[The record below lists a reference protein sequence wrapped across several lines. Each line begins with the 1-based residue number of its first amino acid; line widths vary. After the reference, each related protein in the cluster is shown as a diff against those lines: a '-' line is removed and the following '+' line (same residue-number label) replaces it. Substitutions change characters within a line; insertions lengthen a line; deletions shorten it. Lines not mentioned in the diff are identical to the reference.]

1 MENRV
6 IRGSG
11 DLILETEDL
20 KKSYMTGHVETH
32 ALCGINMDIKRG
44 EFVAVMGPS
53 GSGKTTLL
61 NLTGMLDEPTRGA
74 IYIDGHNVA
83 NLKESQKT
91 KFRLTKLGFVFQFFN
106 LFPELTALEN
116 ICLPLMLKGKLKRE
130 CVKRATKLLSLV
142 GLKERLS
149 HYPSELSGGEQ
160 QRVSIA
166 RALANRPALILA
178 DEPTANLDSTT
189 AAEIMSLF
197 KQLNKEQNETILMV
211 THEKEF
217 AEEADR
223 VIQLKDGLVVDEYHT
238 DTSEY
243 QAGTQS
249 KV

>member
-1 MENRV
+1 MTSIGRKHT
-6 IRGSG
+6 G
-11 DLILETEDL
+11 DSILKTVDL

-32 ALCGINMDIKRG
+32 ALRGVDINIRRG

-61 NLTGMLDEPTRGA
+61 NLMGILDLPTGGS
-74 IYIDGHNVA
+74 IYIDGHDIA
-83 NLKESQKT
+83 KLRESEKT

-116 ICLPLMLKGKLKRE
+116 VFLPLMLRGKYRRDRI
-130 CVKRATKLLSLV
+130 KRARRLLALV
-142 GLKERLS
+142 GLEERMD
-149 HYPSELSGGEQ
+149 HYPSELCGGEQ

-197 KQLNKEQNETILMV
+197 KELNRRQNETILMV
-211 THEKEF
+211 THEREF

-223 VIQLKDGLVVDEYHT
+223 VIQLKDGLVCDK
-238 DTSEY
+238 Y
-243 QAGTQS
+243 QPECLAHS
-249 KV
+249 

>member
-1 MENRV
+1 M
-6 IRGSG
+6 RGITRKDVGNS
-11 DLILETEDL
+11 ILKTQNL
-20 KKSYMTGHVETH
+20 KKSYKTGYMETH
-32 ALCGINMDIKRG
+32 ALRGINLDIKRG

-61 NLTGMLDEPTRGA
+61 NLAGILDVPTNGC
-74 IYIDGHNVA
+74 IYIDGYKVA
-83 NLKESQKT
+83 NLKERQKT

-116 ICLPLMLKGKLKRE
+116 TYLPLMLKGQYKRNYI
-130 CVKRATKLLSLV
+130 KRATRLLALV
-142 GLKERLS
+142 GLKERLD

-178 DEPTANLDSTT
+178 DEPMANLDSAT

-197 KQLNKEQNETILMV
+197 KRLNREQNETILMV

-223 VIQLKDGLVVDEYHT
+223 VIQLRDGLVVN
-238 DTSEY
+238 EY
-243 QAGTQS
+243 QPSASYVADFQR
-249 KV
+249 